1 MARPGALRHH
11 KVLSSGRLT
20 GAAKL
25 SSGKKQIGLRK
36 ACHSDVDS
44 GYSLYS
50 TDSEDQVVTI
60 HNGLDRCA
68 ALLQDILQNEA
79 TGMETVNRKPGKVTS
94 VKATTRPILTK
105 GNSSKKKGLK
115 KNVLAAHIHK
125 EIVPVSNRKPA
136 SCNTL
141 AVDKEGELSSAVQNQ
156 PVQPIHV
163 PFNQQS
169 PVMHQKLCEHVQTQM
184 SLITGQ
190 VPPSCNGIPTVP
202 AYPVLDPGYQSVTAF
217 NYRLPTSTPTLSPQ
231 HASNPL
237 LIQSGVSADS
247 YNQCAPQAGGAV
259 FFPGVSA
266 AACVSSQAKSVTT
279 DPQMTPCVPLNVPN
293 NSTVSTFLPASY
305 GREMISNQGNHEQRV
320 KEADLIRCIQAHLAL
335 LEPHESES
343 DWAGQKYQKFDP
355 AQSKVS
361 DTKEE
366 ETTEEHSEGTTSEEE
381 DLHAVDIAPVRETS
395 CQTSFDKKVLKPK
408 KASPEK
414 TAQKV
419 KTVKYLLGELKALA
433 DQDDSEILRLIHEV
447 EDCVSLLPAVVGS
460 TNVQAEI
467 ALAIQ
472 PLRSENAQLRRR
484 LRILNQ
490 QLRERE
496 RAEKE
501 SSLDCNFELVSLQS
515 LNMTLQS
522 QLKESLK
529 GLESLHN
536 KNEELL
542 KIIENQKEENKQF
555 AKVIQEKDKEL
566 LENKQQ
572 YDIEAT
578 KLKIEVDEA
587 LANVKSFQFKLEAS
601 EKENQILGITLRQ
614 RDAEVNRLREL
625 TRTLQSSMAKLL
637 SDLSVDHVRHR
648 PEKGLTKSL
657 LEDYEKQLKPNPFPV
672 STSIMSYL
680 KKLDSDQILTNTEL
694 QFSNKTGELEMPVLD
709 HENFVAEG
717 SHKKSTLL
725 AEEITAQ
732 RILPPLSKQDT
743 ETISDSGTL
752 IEEEHKLDETIY
764 IPLTSSTSKK
774 QLSICERKMCAQHQ
788 VSVASKKLDYNC
800 GLSDSQKQ
808 NGFGMLDDEK
818 IFDKLSG
825 GYDLRKTIEN
835 TSETTGKTTELE
847 GDRPLVRP
855 KEIIGTAKDFRDKSD
870 RPQSDKYLYTCMPQ
884 QKENFQ
890 KKGTEMSDSS
900 FSTFDCMSGKSEW
913 SMSSFSTFTSRD
925 EEDFK
930 NGLAALDANIARL
943 QRTLQTGIM
952 KQ

>member
-1 MARPGALRHH
+1 MARPGTLRHH

-79 TGMETVNRKPGKVTS
+79 TGTETVNRKPGKVTS
-94 VKATTRPILTK
+94 VKAATRPILSK

-115 KNVLAAHIHK
+115 RNVLAAHIHK

-141 AVDKEGELSSAVQNQ
+141 AVGKEGELSSAVQNQ

-163 PFNQQS
+163 PFNQHS

-202 AYPVLDPGYQSVTAF
+202 AYPVSDPEYQNVTAF

-231 HASNPL
+231 HSANPL
-237 LIQSGVSADS
+237 LIQSGVPADS

-259 FFPGVSA
+259 FFPGVSV
-266 AACVSSQAKSVTT
+266 AACISSQAKSATT
-279 DPQMTPCVPLNVPN
+279 DPPMTPCVPLAVPN

-335 LEPHESES
+335 LEPHEAES
-343 DWAGQKYQKFDP
+343 DRAGQKYQKFDP

-366 ETTEEHSEGTTSEEE
+366 ETAEEHSEGTTSEEE
-381 DLHAVDIAPVRETS
+381 DLNAVDIAPMRETS
-395 CQTSFDKKVLKPK
+395 CQTSFDKVLKPK

-433 DQDDSEILRLIHEV
+433 DQDDSEILRIIHEV

-637 SDLSVDHVRHR
+637 SDLTVDHVRHR

-657 LEDYEKQLKPNPFPV
+657 LEDYEKQLKPNPLPV

-680 KKLDSDQILTNTEL
+680 KKLESDQILTNTEL
-694 QFSNKTGELEMPVLD
+694 QFSNKTGELEMPDLAR
-709 HENFVAEG
+709 EKFVAEG
-717 SHKKSTLL
+717 SHKKCTLL

-732 RILPPLSKQDT
+732 RILPPLLKQDT

-764 IPLTSSTSKK
+764 IPLSSSASKK
-774 QLSICERKMCAQHQ
+774 QPSISERKMCAQHQ

-808 NGFGMLDDEK
+808 NGFGMLDDKK

-825 GYDLRKTIEN
+825 GYNLRKTIEN
-835 TSETTGKTTELE
+835 TSETTGKSTELE
-847 GDRPLVRP
+847 GDRLLVRP
-855 KEIIGTAKDFRDKSD
+855 KEIIGTAKDFIDKSD
-870 RPQSDKYLYTCMPQ
+870 RPQSDKYLYTCMPH